1 MEPTDTYQTRAD
13 ALYEEW
19 EYNPRKLR
27 EAIAEALAEAH
38 AEGQVE
44 GRNETRLAKK
54 AAEEK
59 MYAME
64 ELRKKNY
71 DAHLERE
78 RIENELP
85 L

>member
-13 ALYEEW
+13 ALYEEC

-27 EAIAEALAEAH
+27 EAIAEALAEAR
-38 AEGQVE
+38 EE
-44 GRNETRLAKK
+44 GRNESLLAAAARTKK
-54 AAEEK
+54 
-59 MYAME
+59 MHDLE

-71 DAHLERE
+71 DAYRERE
-78 RIENELP
+78 RSENELP